1 MYIMYIDESGDT
13 VPISQKG
20 KNFLIL
26 TGCILHENDKFTIEG
41 GIKKRPSIFFV
52 RSFFDGRDCLAT

>member
-26 TGCILHENDKFTIEG
+26 TGCIMHEKDKFNID
-41 GIKKRPSIFFV
+41 IKFFPEASKKGL
-52 RSFFDGRDCLAT
+52 RYFS